1 MNRDEEFLAKRIID
15 LADQSYR
22 TGLYTYTGFLN
33 QQEQAVYDSVRK
45 DAAPVTATLFGGR
58 SSGLEI
64 RKVWDMMRDFQSA
77 ALRSVR

>member
-33 QQEQAVYDSVRK
+33 QQEQSVLETRK
-45 DAAPVTATLFGGR
+45 A
-58 SSGLEI
+58 
-64 RKVWDMMRDFQSA
+64 WDMMRAFLSA

>member
-33 QQEQAVYDSVRK
+33 QQEQFTIVYERMQ
-45 DAAPVTATLFGGR
+45 L
-58 SSGLEI
+58 L
-64 RKVWDMMRDFQSA
+64 
-77 ALRSVR
+77 